1 MAQPL
6 QHPRQY
12 NVTRDL
18 IDSNITRGFA
28 EKPAFIDP
36 QRSLTYGGLQSET
49 HQFANLL
56 DGLGIRRESRI
67 AMLMFDTVDYPVVFF
82 GAMRAGVIP
91 VCLNTLLTADQYRY
105 MLSDSRV
112 EALFVSAG
120 LLAVVKPI
128 LQGLDCLKH
137 IIVVDS
143 PADDDGSQAGQYPDF
158 ASLMSAAGDQ
168 YGVVDTNPDE
178 TAFWLYSSGS
188 TGEPKGTRHVHSSL
202 AYVAEY
208 YGKGI
213 LDIRHE
219 DVVFAAAKL
228 FFAYGLGAGLGMA
241 MSVGATVVLL
251 PGRPTPASV
260 LTTLKQYNP
269 TLFFGVPTLYAAM
282 LADPECQPQNSSKQ
296 LRLCISAGEAL
307 PADIGQSWQQRM
319 GVEVVDG
326 IGSTE
331 MLHIFLSN
339 RPGKV
344 RYGTSGQEF
353 EGYRLRL
360 VDEDGTDVK
369 TGEIGELLVAGG
381 SAAEGYWNQRAKS
394 RNTFAGIWTHTGD
407 KYYRDEDG
415 YYHYCGRTDDM
426 FKVSGRWVSPFEVE
440 QALVSHPSVLEA
452 AVVGE
457 EDQDGLVKAKAFVV
471 LNATAEKDGLFEVLK
486 NHVKSEIGAWKYPRA
501 IEFIDELPKTATGK
515 IQRFKL
521 RG

>member
-18 IDSNITRGFA
+18 IDGNITKGFG
-28 EKPAFIDP
+28 EKTAFIDP
-36 QRSLTYGGLQSET
+36 LRSLTYSQLQSQT
-49 HQFANLL
+49 KKFANVLNV
-56 DGLGIRRESRI
+56 LGIKRESRI
-67 AMLMFDTVDYPVVFF
+67 AMLMFDTIDYPTVFF

-91 VCLNTLLTADQYRY
+91 VCLNTLLTPDQYRY

-112 EALFVSAG
+112 EALFVSAA
-120 LLAVVKPI
+120 LLPVVAPI
-128 LQGLDCLKH
+128 LDALASLQH
-137 IIVVDS
+137 IIVVDGD
-143 PADDDGSQAGQYPDF
+143 ADQVGENHDF
-158 ASLMSAAGDQ
+158 TSLMADAGDE

-202 AYVAEY
+202 SYVAEF

-213 LDIRHE
+213 LEIKHE

-228 FFAYGLGAGLGMA
+228 FFAYGLGAGLGIA
-241 MSVGATVVLL
+241 MSVGATVILL
-251 PGRPTPASV
+251 PGRPTPGSILA
-260 LTTLKQYNP
+260 TLKKYNP

-282 LADPECQPQNSSKQ
+282 LADSECKPQNSSKK

-339 RPGKV
+339 RPGEV

-360 VDEDGTDVK
+360 IDENGGDVK

-381 SAAEGYWNQRAKS
+381 STAEGYWNQREKS
-394 RNTFAGIWTHTGD
+394 RNTFAGNWTHTGD
-407 KYYRDEDG
+407 KYYRDEDD

-440 QALVSHPSVLEA
+440 QALVSHPCVLEA

-457 EDQDGLVKAKAFVV
+457 KDKDGLIKPKAFVV
-471 LNATAEKDGLFEVLK
+471 LNESTDENGLFDILK
-486 NHVKSEIGAWKYPRA
+486 THVKSEIGAWKYPRT
-501 IEFIDELPKTATGK
+501 IEFITELPKTATGK
-515 IQRFKL
+515 IQRYKL